1 MKQIIKLAVF
11 FLIVVCVFASCI
23 KDKPATSSPIS
34 NNKPPIA
41 NAGIDQIIILP
52 TDSVELSGSG
62 TDPDGNIV
70 SYSWSQIS
78 GPSLFIIVN
87 PNIAVIKI
95 KYLLVGVYEFEL
107 KVTDN
112 GGLSATDKV
121 IVKMDAQVT
130 INTLQLI
137 PVGTLSINRTNSAA
151 ATSGNKLLF
160 AGGGFL
166 SSRVDI
172 YDLIT
177 QTWSTAEL
185 SEARTGIGA
194 VTVGNKILFAGGAK
208 NFNWDDGWYDLSTRV
223 DIYDVSTNSW
233 TITELPA
240 PINFLWWEGAVAA
253 VGNKAFFCGNRQDTV
268 YIYDVISN
276 SWSTAKLSVNRSDLA
291 ATSVGN
297 KLLIAGGMSN
307 NVDIYDASSNTWSVN
322 SLSQI
327 RKLLRAATLNSKVFF
342 AGGRYTNK
350 VDIYDN
356 ATQSWSVGT
365 LRRPSGGLSTVLCG
379 GAASMGQKM
388 LFFGGDLVDIYDY
401 NSNTWS
407 ISSIAQYAGVN
418 HTFCDNSTIIA
429 AGGNVYATN
438 WKEVWRIQF

>member
-1 MKQIIKLAVF
+1 MKQLIKLAAF

-34 NNKPPIA
+34 NNKSPIA
-41 NAGIDQIIILP
+41 NAGVDQTIMLP

-78 GPSLFIIVN
+78 GPALFIIIN
-87 PNIAVIKI
+87 PNNAVVKL
-95 KYLLVGVYEFEL
+95 KNLLVGVYEFEL

-112 GGLSATDKV
+112 GGLSAKDKV
-121 IVKMDAQVT
+121 LVT
-130 INTLQLI
+130 VVLSQGSATLQLI
-137 PVGTLSINRTNSAA
+137 PVGTLSINRTYSAG

-160 AGGGFL
+160 AGGGYL
-166 SSRVDI
+166 SSRVDM
-172 YDLIT
+172 YDLSN
-177 QTWSTAEL
+177 QAWSTAEL

-208 NFNWDDGWYDLSTRV
+208 NFNYDDGWYDLSTRV

-233 TITELPA
+233 TITELPT

-268 YIYDVISN
+268 YIYDVVSN
-276 SWSTAKLSVNRSDLA
+276 SWSTAKLSVNRFDLA

-297 KLLIAGGMSN
+297 KIFIAGGGSN
-307 NVDIYDASSNTWSVN
+307 TVDIFDGSTNTWSVN
-322 SLSQI
+322 SLSLS
-327 RKLLRAATLNSKVFF
+327 RSNLRAATLNSKVFF
-342 AGGRYTNK
+342 AGGQYTNK

-356 ATQSWSVGT
+356 TTQSWSVGS
-365 LRRPSGGLSTVLCG
+365 LSRPSGGLSTVLCG

-388 LFFGGDLVDIYDY
+388 LFFGGNNIDIYD
-401 NSNTWS
+401 SSTNTWA
-407 ISSIAQYAGVN
+407 ISWISQS
-418 HTFCDNSTIIA
+418 FCDNSTIIA
-429 AGGNVYATN
+429 AGGNIYATIG
-438 WKEVWRIQF
+438 KEVWRVQF